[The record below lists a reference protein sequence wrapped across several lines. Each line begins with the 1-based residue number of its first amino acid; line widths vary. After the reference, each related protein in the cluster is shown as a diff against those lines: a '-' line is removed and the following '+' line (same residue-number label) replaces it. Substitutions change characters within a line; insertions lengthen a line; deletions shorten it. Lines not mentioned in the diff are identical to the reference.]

1 MNINKQKEIIENVL
15 KESNIVTN
23 DGELIEIHD
32 DIINQISSKI
42 IKTTAEKTVEE
53 NEVAKKGIQI
63 KKDISEFEQMIKEYF
78 GNFYFNFYNNIPKDL
93 EDQFKFRFI
102 FLCTYLK
109 YNDDRLMIKQSNG
122 LYRLIK
128 EYELMDLL
136 KLNKTE
142 YFKTKK
148 ELIQKDLIYIEK
160 ENKSIHINNK
170 ISLVGNI
177 NNCNSNDYVKIFK
190 NTIRDLYNQSKP
202 REHKKIALLINLL
215 PYVHFQYNIICKNP
229 NCELMEDIRPYT
241 VKEIMDKVGMTHI
254 TSFKKRLLG
263 IKCNNQKVTMLFEDF
278 DKTMIAINPKFI
290 YRGTRKEALNYLIGL
305 FGI

>member
-1 MNINKQKEIIENVL
+1 MNINKQKELIENVL

-23 DGELIEIHD
+23 EGELIEIHE
-32 DIINQISSKI
+32 DIINEISNKI
-42 IKTTAEKTVEE
+42 IKTTAEENVKEVETIKE
-53 NEVAKKGIQI
+53 GIKIRQ
-63 KKDISEFEQMIKEYF
+63 DISEFEQMIKEYF

-93 EDQFKFRFI
+93 DDQFKFRFI

-109 YNDDRLMIKQSNG
+109 YNDDRLVVKQPNG

-128 EYELMDLL
+128 ENELIDLL
-136 KLNKTE
+136 KLSEREVRT
-142 YFKTKK
+142 TKRV
-148 ELIQKDLIYIEK
+148 LIDNNLIYIDK
-160 ENKSIHINNK
+160 KDCSIHINDK

-177 NNCNSNDYVKIFK
+177 QNSNSNNYVKIFK

-215 PYVHFQYNIICKNP
+215 PFVHFQYNIICKNP
-229 NCELMEDIRPYT
+229 SCDLIENIRPYT
-241 VKEIMDKVGMTHI
+241 VKELMNMFKMTNI
-254 TSFKKRLLG
+254 TGFKKRLLG
-263 IKCNNQKVTMLFEDF
+263 IKCNNKKVAMIFEDF
-278 DKTMIAINPKFI
+278 DKTMIAINPSIF